1 MKQYLELLRH
11 PNAKVLLLVAFPARI
26 AYGMIALATFF
37 KAEQATGSIAIAG
50 LAIGFE
56 SLSSALTAG
65 LRGALMDRWG
75 QKWPLRIF
83 VPGYAILILA
93 LNFSHDRNSILF
105 FAFVLGLSAPPINLS
120 IRPLWQSVVPS
131 HLLRT
136 AYALDTAVISAAM
149 VLGPV
154 IATAL
159 ALSEHPGSALITCS
173 VLIFIGGTSLG
184 FTKVSRAW
192 RPEKKDSTESG
203 TFKSPA
209 MQLLMLE
216 GCIIGFGWGAFDVAV
231 PAFAT
236 LENVA
241 SRTAW
246 ILGTLGV
253 CNIAGGLIGG
263 LISKRVTPLVTM
275 SRTYI
280 LWFIASVPLAFTYPG
295 WSLALAA
302 AFLGLTGGSLQV
314 FYWEVMEAVRPRGTA
329 TSSLGWLWTAEGT
342 FMALGAAVGGWISNQ
357 YSPRYALGITTVTL
371 AIGWFVL
378 QTGKSR
384 LFAANK
390 LPSEEQ
396 DLLAMKDNTRPAI

>member
-1 MKQYLELLRH
+1 MKQYRELLRY
-11 PNAKVLLLVAFPARI
+11 PNAKVLLLAAFPARV

-37 KAEQATGSIAIAG
+37 KAEQATGSIAVAG
-50 LAIGFE
+50 LAIGLE

-93 LNFSHDRNSILF
+93 LSFSQNRNSILF
-105 FAFVLGLSAPPINLS
+105 FAFILGLSAPPINLS
-120 IRPLWQSVVPS
+120 IRPLWQSVVPP

-154 IATAL
+154 IATSL
-159 ALSEHPGSALITCS
+159 ALSSHPSSALITCA

-184 FTKVSRAW
+184 FTKVSRNW
-192 RPEKKDSTESG
+192 KPEKKDATETG
-203 TFKSPA
+203 TFRSPA

-236 LENVA
+236 IENVA

-246 ILGTLGV
+246 ILGTMGV

-263 LISKRVTPLVTM
+263 LISKRVTPLVSMT
-275 SRTYI
+275 RTYV

-302 AFLGLTGGSLQV
+302 AFLGLTGGALQV

-357 YSPRYALGITTVTL
+357 YSSRYALGITTITL
-371 AIGWFVL
+371 AIGWLVL
-378 QTGKSR
+378 QIGKTR
-384 LFAANK
+384 LTAANQ

>member
-1 MKQYLELLRH
+1 MKQYLELLRRPH
-11 PNAKVLLLVAFPARI
+11 AKVLLLVAFPARI

-37 KAEQATGSIAIAG
+37 KAEQATGSIAVAG
-50 LAIGFE
+50 LAIGLE

-83 VPGYAILILA
+83 VPGYSILILA
-93 LNFSHDRNSILF
+93 LNFSQSRSSILF

-120 IRPLWQSVVPS
+120 IRPLWQTVVPPD
-131 HLLRT
+131 LLRT

-154 IATAL
+154 IATSL
-159 ALSEHPGSALITCS
+159 ALSSHPSTALTACAL
-173 VLIFIGGTSLG
+173 LIFIGGTSLG
-184 FTKVSRAW
+184 VTKVSRNW
-192 RPEKKDSTESG
+192 RPEKKDASETG
-203 TFKSPA
+203 TFRSRA

-236 LENVA
+236 IENVA

-246 ILGTLGV
+246 ILGTMGI

-275 SRTYI
+275 SRTYV
-280 LWFIASVPLAFTYPG
+280 LWFAASIPLAFTYPG

-342 FMALGAAVGGWISNQ
+342 FMALGAAIGGWISNQ
-357 YSPRYALGITTVTL
+357 YSPRYALGITTITL
-371 AIGWFVL
+371 AIGWIVL
-378 QTGKSR
+378 QAGKSR
-384 LFAANK
+384 LSAANT